1 MGLIGFGA
9 TEEFVL
15 ALNQCV
21 HEYGR
26 KNPVYE
32 FSVSIS
38 LLTLDIFNCISHTRD
53 ALFSDLIFSFSTAEA
68 KCKQC
73 SCKTI
78 HCSGVLEQL
87 YNGWPQ
93 VSTIVSLFDVALLTP
108 GHSVHSNLGHYK

>member
-1 MGLIGFGA
+1 MINISSKKMGLLGFGA

-15 ALNQCV
+15 AQNQGV

-53 ALFSDLIFSFSTAEA
+53 ALFSDLLFSFSTASEA
-68 KCKQC
+68 ECK
-73 SCKTI
+73 
-78 HCSGVLEQL
+78 
-87 YNGWPQ
+87 
-93 VSTIVSLFDVALLTP
+93 
-108 GHSVHSNLGHYK
+108 